1 MTTMHVIYT
10 YIPDSFVNLN
20 KRNGEHACVTR
31 QTILIV
37 NYQKK
42 AEDEQH
48 WPVHEQKLCLIL
60 KSSIL
65 CRYTRRR
72 SSLFI
77 IWMVNSQSP
86 GIVVKE

>member
-1 MTTMHVIYT
+1 MLSHANKTEQDCIQFLNKMLGDFLIA

-20 KRNGEHACVTR
+20 KRNGEQACVTR

-48 WPVHEQKLCLIL
+48 
-60 KSSIL
+60 
-65 CRYTRRR
+65 
-72 SSLFI
+72 
-77 IWMVNSQSP
+77 
-86 GIVVKE
+86 

>member
-1 MTTMHVIYT
+1 MTPMHVIYT

-20 KRNGEHACVTR
+20 KRNGEQACVTR

-48 WPVHEQKLCLIL
+48 
-60 KSSIL
+60 
-65 CRYTRRR
+65 
-72 SSLFI
+72 
-77 IWMVNSQSP
+77 
-86 GIVVKE
+86 